1 MIDQEFQ
8 VCKACGGTIKIE
20 NSTYNLVKCVKCEFV
35 FCKLI
40 FSEEEF
46 TATYKKLYSGALKEA
61 YTRHSVHEYE
71 DLKKGKVIIGHNR
84 SRILSKY
91 MQKYGQVLEIGSGVG
106 LIGSYLKRFPK
117 IAFTGI
123 ELDSAT
129 HEKAL
134 KLGLN
139 SINGDFSIM
148 ADLPNSYDT
157 ILMWEV
163 LEHLQDLDLFLI
175 LAYEKLNV
183 GGSIILS
190 VPNYDKR
197 LNYKNHGDKIYQD
210 APPIH
215 LNFFTIKTINDT
227 FKNRNFEIRLCA
239 SKKMPYFNI
248 KDRMFYINAVK
259 ALFGKYH
266 GSTIY
271 FAAVKIN

>member
-1 MIDQEFQ
+1 MIDKEFQ

-20 NSTYNLVKCVKCEFV
+20 NSRYNLVKCVECGFV

-46 TATYKKLYSGALKEA
+46 TATYKKLYSGDLKEA
-61 YTRHSVHEYE
+61 YSRHSVHEYE
-71 DLKKGKVIIGHNR
+71 ELQKGRIIIGHNR

-123 ELDSAT
+123 ELDTAT

-148 ADLPNSYDT
+148 ANLPNSYDT

-163 LEHLQDLDLFLI
+163 LEHLQDLDLFLK
-175 LAYEKLNV
+175 LANEKLNV

-197 LNYKNHGDKIYQD
+197 LNYKDQSDQIYQD
-210 APPIH
+210 APPVH

-227 FKNRNFEIRLCA
+227 FKSRNFEVRLCA
-239 SKKMPYFNI
+239 TKKIPYF
-248 KDRMFYINAVK
+248 KLGDKMFYINAFK

-271 FAAVKIN
+271 FAAVKK